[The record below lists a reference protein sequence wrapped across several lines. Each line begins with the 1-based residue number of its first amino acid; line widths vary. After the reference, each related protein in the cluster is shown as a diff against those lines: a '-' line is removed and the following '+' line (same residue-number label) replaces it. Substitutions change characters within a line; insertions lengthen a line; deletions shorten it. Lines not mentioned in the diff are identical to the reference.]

1 MEQKSENTNIQK
13 NRLCKKMI
21 RVACFLCF
29 FIIFAAFN
37 VSGNESS
44 CVRCH
49 TDEKML
55 KPLVVVPKISEEAGG
70 G

>member
-1 MEQKSENTNIQK
+1 MEQISGNTQR
-13 NRLCKKMI
+13 NRLCLKSMKI
-21 RVACFLCF
+21 ACLILLFV
-29 FIIFAAFN
+29 IFAVFTA
-37 VSGNESS
+37 SGNESG